1 MDNVIDL
8 EDYRNTKSEKEI
20 ESLKQQL
27 KEIVGDI
34 VPILPDPV
42 AYFSTLYE
50 KSYEPYM
57 GYGMMP
63 YSHNSMDKCP
73 CCGYDYGKIDLFE
86 TETQDES

>member
-50 KSYEPYM
+50 KSY
-57 GYGMMP
+57 MP